1 MRAAPRDDPDM
12 PDDDRTRTAQ
22 AASAPLPVDRFA
34 WRVAAPLDFV
44 INLAINGGIAAWLFR
59 GSPRVPLTSGL
70 SVASMVVPMSFLL
83 CAITTLFGW
92 WNAVR
97 ERRSG
102 RVTPPLPP
110 GVPWLGR
117 AMVDALAA
125 GSAAVA
131 VTWLAT
137 VLAGA
142 TVPQATVSP
151 GMATAG
157 VGLLAGLLGYGF
169 HGRAVTR
176 GGRIGTPPAGRG

>member
-1 MRAAPRDDPDM
+1 MQSNQSTSALPPRRAA
-12 PDDDRTRTAQ
+12 
-22 AASAPLPVDRFA
+22 LPVERFA

-59 GSPRVPLTSGL
+59 GLPRVSLTSGL

-110 GVPWLGR
+110 GTPWLGR
-117 AMVDALAA
+117 AMVDGLAA
-125 GSAAVA
+125 GAVALA

-137 VLAGA
+137 VAAEA
-142 TVPQATVSP
+142 TVPQATVSS

-157 VGLLAGLLGYGF
+157 VGLLAGLLGYCF
-169 HGRAVTR
+169 HGRAVSR
-176 GGRIGTPPAGRG
+176 GGRIGTLPTR